1 MHTFAKKNTVIDMTE
16 GPLFKKI
23 LLFSLP
29 LMASS
34 LLQLLYNAAD
44 IIIVG
49 RYVGKGAL
57 AAVGATGTLIGLII
71 NFFIG
76 LSTGASVCVS
86 NAIGARDDKR
96 VKRFVHTSMALAI
109 VGGIAAMIAGLF
121 VARPVLI
128 LMKTPDSIL
137 EDAVLY
143 TKIYFLGVPASLI
156 FNFAAGL
163 LRASGDTKRPLYI
176 LSASGIV
183 NVVLNFIL
191 VVFCHMGVAGV
202 AIATSVSQCLSTALI
217 VIHMIRLDSNLKYT
231 IKKTRFYKKEL
242 FDVVRIGVPSGL
254 TSVMFN
260 LSNMII
266 QSSINLFGDVVI
278 AGNTAASNIESFI
291 YMSMN
296 TLFQASQTF
305 AGQNYG
311 AGKIKRIN
319 KVLVN
324 SLVIVVGIGVGM
336 GALALAFCRPL
347 LNLYAPGQT
356 AVIDAG
362 VNRMMV
368 ICATYFLC
376 GIMDVIGG
384 CIRGMRYSF
393 APMIISML
401 GACAF
406 RIIWLSTVFKAD
418 QNTFNIYIS
427 YPISWIITT
436 LAYFVC
442 YLIAMKRTKL
452 RMVIKE

>member
-1 MHTFAKKNTVIDMTE
+1 M
-16 GPLFKKI
+16 
-23 LLFSLP
+23 
-29 LMASS
+29 
-34 LLQLLYNAAD
+34 Y
-44 IIIVG
+44 
-49 RYVGKGAL
+49 
-57 AAVGATGTLIGLII
+57 
-71 NFFIG
+71 
-76 LSTGASVCVS
+76 
-86 NAIGARDDKR
+86 
-96 VKRFVHTSMALAI
+96 
-109 VGGIAAMIAGLF
+109 
-121 VARPVLI
+121 
-128 LMKTPDSIL
+128 
-137 EDAVLY
+137 
-143 TKIYFLGVPASLI
+143 
-156 FNFAAGL
+156 
-163 LRASGDTKRPLYI
+163 RATKRPLYI
-176 LSASGIV
+176 LSMSGIV

-202 AIATSVSQCLSTALI
+202 AIATAVSQCLSTALI

-231 IKKTRFYKKEL
+231 VKKTRFYKKEL
-242 FDVVRIGVPSGL
+242 FEVVRIGVPSGL

-356 AVIDAG
+356 AVIEAG